1 MEGLILFPGT
11 VTQVAVVS
19 YISQPPSDIPRMK
32 LNCKIMILINDS
44 SSHEIE
50 TLCQDIVNIC
60 SKADSYPN
68 FEQDGKAKHANART
82 GSLGSRGQSPSQIKV
97 C

>member
-19 YISQPPSDIPRMK
+19 YISQHLSDIPRVK

-50 TLCQDIVNIC
+50 ALCQDIVNIC

-82 GSLGSRGQSPSQIKV
+82 GSLGSRGQSLSQIKV